1 MFFQIRESLCAVRS
15 SKALNFQ
22 LKDDENRSE
31 NLDLEDVESDLSW
44 MVYIENILQ
53 NMTVC
58 KQIISMFLYLLFH
71 L

>member
-31 NLDLEDVESDLSW
+31 NLDLDDVESDLSW

-53 NMTVC
+53 
-58 KQIISMFLYLLFH
+58 I
-71 L
+71 